1 MVPHSLALRSIET
14 QPARSAGSGISTLK
28 HKPLAEPA
36 AGIPVVGAGVRTI
49 IPDSG
54 EWHSLGMSRRLA
66 IAPFLE
72 TLIRTG
78 RARLVYTEERTSTCE
93 EKAQAAGISV
103 ESTVKALYCKDMYS
117 GSIYALV
124 VSGKG
129 RVGLSSALSGVES
142 LDYTPALE
150 LCAAD
155 ELPHGMEFGTCS
167 AFISPEALEGV
178 AMVAIED
185 PGTPIRGRKGK
196 PTGRTLGELEA
207 DFSIGGTDEKAH
219 HLSVR
224 MGYSEFADALMAEY
238 GGKAALVPEIKR
250 A

>member
-1 MVPHSLALRSIET
+1 MSSHSLQF
-14 QPARSAGSGISTLK
+14 QPATSPERRPLREEVKHLAPVSDRLGAVKTIAPGSAEWQRL
-28 HKPLAEPA
+28 
-36 AGIPVVGAGVRTI
+36 GV
-49 IPDSG
+49 D
-54 EWHSLGMSRRLA
+54 RRLE

-103 ESTVKALYCKDMYS
+103 ESTVKALFCKDIYS

-129 RVGLSSALSGVES
+129 RVNLGSALSGVET
-142 LDYTPALE
+142 LDFTPGLE
-150 LCAAD
+150 LCAAQ

-167 AFISPEALEGV
+167 AFISPKALEGV

-185 PGTPIRGRKGK
+185 PATPVRGKKGK
-196 PTGRTLGELEA
+196 PTGQTLGDLEA
-207 DFSIGGTDEKAH
+207 DLSIGGTDETAH

-224 MGYSEFADALMAEY
+224 MKYSDFAGALMEQY
-238 GGKAALVPEIKR
+238 GDKAVLAPGIKR
-250 A
+250 D